1 MQGFHASQIAVGW
14 STWGLDHDQAYAL
27 ETLEDPAHRRPIG
40 RLFEL
45 VRDGLVGGGALLAHP
60 VPPIAT
66 GQASTTC
73 GASNKKACQ
82 VLHWSPIYPSWR
94 EGFVQAAQ
102 EWGKQKGTS
111 ETEKT

>member
-1 MQGFHASQIAVGW
+1 VGLEHDHAYVFK
-14 STWGLDHDQAYAL
+14 
-27 ETLEDPAHRRPIG
+27 TLAEPAQRRVIG

-45 VRDGLVGGGALLAHP
+45 VRDGLVGGGELLAHP

-66 GQASTTC
+66 GQASTTR

-102 EWGKQKGTS
+102 EWGKQQGTS
-111 ETEKT
+111 ETEKA